1 MKNYYYDMVEPGDLD
16 QIQYLSTIPQF
27 LEFISNQYSS
37 LTALCEKKAELSYK
51 ELIARIKRRISFL
64 DGLGLKKETNI
75 AVLAPNTRNAAE
87 LFLAIPS
94 AGFTVMMLPVGLS
107 EKELS
112 GITRKYDIV
121 ALFAEKECISKTVG
135 VSCPVYQADSIG
147 DMEAEFEKVQKQTPA
162 AIFLT
167 GGTSGMPKGAVLSH
181 AAVMRGAFNGV
192 FGPGHVLKRRYMAML
207 PFSHVFGSI
216 RGLLSCLYTGSTV
229 FLYSDLKGAIMEIP
243 IIRPTTLVL
252 VPGMMEIIVGIA
264 RLKGREF
271 LGDLRVI
278 ISGAAPVSPR
288 LMQECAAFGIK
299 VCPGYGLTECANL
312 TSGNVDADEFP
323 ESVGPVYPGQEV
335 KIVDGELYIKG
346 DNVMLG
352 YYNDPEATK
361 KVFSD
366 GWFYT
371 GDLAE
376 FREYKQEKFLVITG
390 RVKNMILLPNGE
402 NVSPEELE
410 SIFYQNALVKD
421 CLVSQMTINGN
432 LVIGIEILPFMP
444 AFADCTADEMEI
456 RLQSVVDEINTQ
468 LPTYKRISKLVVR
481 TEDFK
486 RSRAMKILREQ

>member
-1 MKNYYYDMVEPGDLD
+1 MKNYYYDMVEPGELEK
-16 QIQYLSTIPQF
+16 IEYLPTIPQF
-27 LEFISNQYSS
+27 LEFIGTQYSV
-37 LTALCEKKAELSYK
+37 LAALREKSETVCYGELVS
-51 ELIARIKRRISFL
+51 RIKRRVSFMN
-64 DGLGLKKETNI
+64 GLGLKKGNNI

-107 EKELS
+107 EKELA
-112 GITRKYDIV
+112 GITQKYDIA
-121 ALFAEKECISKTVG
+121 ALFAEKEWISQTSG
-135 VSCPVYQADSIG
+135 VSCSVYPADSIG
-147 DMEAEFEKVQKQTPA
+147 EVEAEFEEVTKQDSA

-167 GGTSGMPKGAVLSH
+167 GGTSGKPKGAVLSH

-216 RGLLSCLYTGSTV
+216 RGLLSCLYTGSMV
-229 FLYSDLKGAIMEIP
+229 YLCADIKSAIMEIP
-243 IIRPTTLVL
+243 VVNPTTLVL
-252 VPGMMEIIVGIA
+252 VPGMIEIIVGIA
-264 RLKGREF
+264 ALKGKAF
-271 LGDLRVI
+271 LGDLSVI
-278 ISGAAPVSPR
+278 ISGAAPVPPR
-288 LMQECAAFGIK
+288 LMQQCAALGIK

-352 YYNDPEATK
+352 YYKDPEATEK
-361 KVFSD
+361 AFSD
-366 GWFYT
+366 GWFRT

-376 FREYKQEKFLVITG
+376 LREYKQEKFLVITG

-410 SIFYQNALVKD
+410 SLFYQNALVKD
-421 CLVSQMTINGN
+421 CLVRQMTSNGN
-432 LVIGIEILPFMP
+432 MVIGIEILPFMP
-444 AFADCTADEMEI
+444 AFADCTADEI
-456 RLQSVVDEINTQ
+456 KVKLQNIVDEINTQ
-468 LPTYKRISKLVVR
+468 LPTYKRILKLVVR

-486 RSRAMKILREQ
+486 RSRAMKVLREQ